1 MVTAAGTTCM
11 VAAMPGAGGGR
22 VGEGVDFCTV
32 NLQLPFLEIRREI
45 GRATI
50 FSAYI
55 PLL

>member
-1 MVTAAGTTCM
+1 MVIAAGTTCM
-11 VAAMPGAGGGR
+11 VPAMPGAGGGR

-32 NLQLPFLEIRREI
+32 NLQMPFLEIRREI
-45 GRATI
+45 GRASI